1 MANGKVI
8 TGYSMPIVA
17 KYTFSNNTISYT
29 NAMPLARGVEVSM
42 EVETG
47 DATNFYADNTIAEAV
62 AGQFN
67 GATATLTVDGLK
79 DDARDLIAGI
89 TTKGT
94 IAVGDKTVATAV
106 YDDLQVIP
114 YVGIGFVVRYMENG
128 VTTYAPVILPKA
140 QFSPEGLDA
149 ATQGESVEFQTTE
162 LQATVMRADDANH
175 SWKVVAADQSTEAA
189 AVNTINAYFGAYPV
203 ITT

>member
-17 KYTFSNNTISYT
+17 KYTFSSNTISYS
-29 NAMPLARGVEVSM
+29 NVMPLARGVEVSM

-79 DDARDLIAGI
+79 DTARNLIAGI
-89 TTKGT
+89 TTTGT
-94 IAVGDKTVATAV
+94 ITVGSDTVDTVV

-128 VTTYAPVILPKA
+128 VTSYAPIILPKA
-140 QFSPEGLDA
+140 QFSPEDLDA

-162 LQATVMRADDANH
+162 LTATVMRADDANH
-175 SWKVVAADQSTEAA
+175 SWKVVAEDQDTEAD
-189 AVNTINAYFGAYPV
+189 AVAVINAYFGA
-203 ITT
+203 

>member
-8 TGYSMPIVA
+8 TGYSNPIVA
-17 KYTFSNNTISYT
+17 EYSYSSNTISYS
-29 NAMPLARGVEVSM
+29 NAMPLARGVEVQM
-42 EVETG
+42 EVEIG
-47 DATNFYADNTIAEAV
+47 DATNFFADNTIAEAV

-79 DDARDLIAGI
+79 DTARNLIAGLVTNKTI
-89 TTKGT
+89 TVGT
-94 IAVGDKTVATAV
+94 STVGAMV

-114 YVGIGFVVRYMENG
+114 YVGIGFVIRYMENG

-140 QFSPEGLDA
+140 QFSPESLNA

-162 LQATVMRADDANH
+162 LQATVMRADDASH
-175 SWKVVAADQSTEAA
+175 SWKVVAEDQTTEAD
-189 AVNTINAYFGAYPV
+189 AVAVINAYFGA
-203 ITT
+203 

>member
-8 TGYSMPIVA
+8 TGYSNPIVA
-17 KYTFSNNTISYT
+17 KYTFSNNAIVYSDK
-29 NAMPLARGVEVSM
+29 MPLARGVEVSM
-42 EVETG
+42 DVEVG

-79 DDARDLIAGI
+79 DAARNLIAGI
-89 TTKGT
+89 VTEGT
-94 IAVGDKTVATAV
+94 ITVDGNTVNTVV

-140 QFSPEGLDA
+140 QFSPEGLEA
-149 ATQGESVEFQTTE
+149 ATQGEEVEFQTTE
-162 LQATVMRADDANH
+162 LTATVMRADDANH
-175 SWKVVAADQSTEAA
+175 SWKVIAEDQTTEAA
-189 AVNTINAYFGAYPV
+189 AVAVINAYF
-203 ITT
+203 TT

>member
-8 TGYSMPIVA
+8 TGYSKPIIA
-17 KYTFSNNTISYT
+17 RYSYSGSAISYT
-29 NAMPLARGVEVSM
+29 DLMPLARGVEVDM
-42 EVETG
+42 EVEIG
-47 DATNFYADNTIAEAV
+47 DATNFFADNTIAEAV

-67 GATATLTVDGLK
+67 GAQATFTVDGLK
-79 DDARDLIAGI
+79 DAARDLIAGLVTSTTI
-89 TTKGT
+89 TVNTS
-94 IAVGDKTVATAV
+94 TAGSVTAKV

-140 QFSPEGLDA
+140 QFSPESIKA

-162 LQATVMRADDANH
+162 LIATVMRADDDNH
-175 SWKVVAADQSTEAA
+175 SWKIVAEDQETEAKA
-189 AVNTINAYFGAYPV
+189 EAVINAYFS
-203 ITT
+203 

>member
-8 TGYSMPIVA
+8 TGYSKPIVA
-17 KYTFSNNTISYT
+17 KYVYNQGTISYT
-29 NAMPLARGVEVSM
+29 DKTALARGVEVDL
-42 EVETG
+42 EVEIG
-47 DATNFYADNTIAEAV
+47 DATNFFADNTIAESV

-79 DDARDLIAGI
+79 DTARDLIAGLV
-89 TTKGT
+89 TSKT
-94 IAVGDKTVATAV
+94 IIANSSTVTAKA

-128 VTTYAPVILPKA
+128 VTSYAPVILPKA
-140 QFSPEGLDA
+140 QFSPESIKA

-162 LQATVMRADDANH
+162 LQATVMRADDDNH
-175 SWKVVAADQSTEAA
+175 TWKIVAQDQTTEAK
-189 AVNTINAYFGAYPV
+189 AVGVIEAYFAS
-203 ITT
+203 

>member
-8 TGYSMPIVA
+8 TGYSMPTVA
-17 KYTFSNNTISYT
+17 KYGFADNQVSYT
-29 NAMPLARGVEVSM
+29 DVMALARGVEVSID
-42 EVETG
+42 VDTG
-47 DATNFYADNTIAEAV
+47 DPTNFYADNTIAESV

-79 DDARDLIAGI
+79 DAARDLIAGI
-89 TTKGT
+89 TTKENIT
-94 IAVGDKTVATAV
+94 VGGNTVELAV

-128 VTTYAPVILPKA
+128 VTSYAPVILPKA

-149 ATQGESVEFQTTE
+149 ATQGEEVEFQTTE
-162 LQATVMRADDANH
+162 LTATVMRTDATGH
-175 SWKVVAADQSTEAA
+175 RWKVVAEDQTTEAA
-189 AVNTINAYFGAYPV
+189 AVAVINAYFSAGAY
-203 ITT
+203 T

>member
-8 TGYSMPIVA
+8 TGYSQPIVA
-17 KYTFSNNTISYT
+17 KYDYSSNTISYT
-29 NAMPLARGVEVSM
+29 NVMPLARGVEVQM
-42 EVETG
+42 EVEIG
-47 DATNFYADNTIAEAV
+47 DATNFFADNTIAEAV

-79 DDARDLIAGI
+79 EAARDLITGLVTS
-89 TTKGT
+89 TTI
-94 IAVGDKTVATAV
+94 IANSSTVTAKV

-140 QFSPEGLDA
+140 QFSPESLNA

-175 SWKVVAADQSTEAA
+175 SWKVVAEDQTTEAK
-189 AVNTINAYFGAYPV
+189 AVAVINAYFS
-203 ITT
+203 

>member
-29 NAMPLARGVEVSM
+29 DAMPLARGVEVSM

-79 DDARDLIAGI
+79 DSARDLIAGI

-94 IAVGDKTVATAV
+94 ITVGDKTVATAV

-175 SWKVVAADQSTEAA
+175 SWKVVAADQTTEAA

>member
-17 KYTFSNNTISYT
+17 KYTFSSNTISYSDV
-29 NAMPLARGVEVSM
+29 MPLARGVEVSM

-79 DDARDLIAGI
+79 DAARNLIAGI
-89 TTKGT
+89 TTTGT
-94 IAVGDKTVATAV
+94 ITVDTETVNTAV

-128 VTTYAPVILPKA
+128 VTSYAPIILPKA
-140 QFSPEGLDA
+140 QFSPEGLEA

-162 LQATVMRADDANH
+162 LTATVMRADDANH
-175 SWKVVAADQSTEAA
+175 SWKVVAENQTTEAA
-189 AVNTINAYFGAYPV
+189 AVAVINAYFGA
-203 ITT
+203 

>member
-17 KYTFSNNTISYT
+17 KYTFSSNTVTYSDVM
-29 NAMPLARGVEVSM
+29 ALARGVEVSM
-42 EVETG
+42 EVEVG

-79 DDARDLIAGI
+79 DAARNLIAGI
-89 TTKGT
+89 TTTET
-94 IAVGDKTVATAV
+94 ITVDGETVNAVA

-140 QFSPEGLDA
+140 QFSPESLEA

-162 LQATVMRADDANH
+162 LTATVMRSDEANH
-175 SWKVVAADQSTEAA
+175 KWKVVAEDQATEAD
-189 AVNTINAYFGAYPV
+189 AVAVINAYFS
-203 ITT
+203 

>member
-8 TGYSMPIVA
+8 TGYSQPIVA
-17 KYTFSNNTISYT
+17 KYSYSTNTISYSNVT
-29 NAMPLARGVEVSM
+29 PLARGVEVDM
-42 EVETG
+42 EVEIG
-47 DATNFYADNTIAEAV
+47 DATNFFADNTISESV

-79 DDARDLIAGI
+79 DTARDLIAGLV
-89 TTKGT
+89 TTKT
-94 IAVGDKTVATAV
+94 IIANSSTVSAKA

-140 QFSPEGLDA
+140 QFSPESLKA

-162 LQATVMRADDANH
+162 LTATVMRADDANH
-175 SWKVVAADQSTEAA
+175 TWKIVAADQTTEAA
-189 AVNTINAYFGAYPV
+189 AVAVINAYFS
-203 ITT
+203 

>member
-8 TGYSMPIVA
+8 TGYSQPIVA
-17 KYTFSNNTISYT
+17 KYAYSQGTISYSEKT
-29 NAMPLARGVEVSM
+29 ALARGVEVDM
-42 EVETG
+42 EVEIG
-47 DATNFYADNTIAEAV
+47 DSTNFFADNTIAESV

-67 GATATLTVDGLK
+67 GATATFTVDGLK
-79 DDARDLIAGI
+79 DTARNLIAGLV
-89 TTKGT
+89 TTKS
-94 IAVGDKTVATAV
+94 IPVNSSTVSAKV

-140 QFSPEGLDA
+140 QFSPESLKA

-162 LQATVMRADDANH
+162 LQATVMRADDTNH
-175 SWKVVAADQSTEAA
+175 SWKIVAEDQATEAA
-189 AVNTINAYFGAYPV
+189 AVAVLNAYFGA
-203 ITT
+203 

>member
-29 NAMPLARGVEVSM
+29 DAMPLARGVEVSM

-79 DDARDLIAGI
+79 DAARDLIAGI

-94 IAVGDKTVATAV
+94 IVVGDKSVATAV

>member
-8 TGYSMPIVA
+8 TGYSNPIVA
-17 KYTFSNNTISYT
+17 KYTFSNNTITYSDK
-29 NAMPLARGVEVSM
+29 MPLARGVEVSM
-42 EVETG
+42 DVEVG

-79 DDARDLIAGI
+79 DAARNLIAGI
-89 TTKGT
+89 TSTGT
-94 IAVGDKTVATAV
+94 ITVGADTVNTV
-106 YDDLQVIP
+106 IYDDLQVIP

-140 QFSPEGLDA
+140 QFSPEGLEA
-149 ATQGESVEFQTTE
+149 ATQGEEVEFQTTE
-162 LQATVMRADDANH
+162 LTATVMRADDTNH
-175 SWKVVAADQSTEAA
+175 SWKVIAEDQDTEAD
-189 AVNTINAYFGAYPV
+189 AVAVINAYFA
-203 ITT
+203 

>member
-8 TGYSMPIVA
+8 TGYSNPIVA
-17 KYTFSNNTISYT
+17 KYTFSNNAIVYSDK
-29 NAMPLARGVEVSM
+29 MPLARGVEVSM
-42 EVETG
+42 DVEVG

-79 DDARDLIAGI
+79 DAARNLIAGI
-89 TTKGT
+89 TSTGT
-94 IAVGDKTVATAV
+94 ITVGADTVNTV
-106 YDDLQVIP
+106 IYDDLQVIP

-140 QFSPEGLDA
+140 QFSPEGLEA
-149 ATQGESVEFQTTE
+149 ATQGEEVEFQTTE
-162 LQATVMRADDANH
+162 LTATVMRADDTNH
-175 SWKVVAADQSTEAA
+175 SWKVIAEDQATEAD
-189 AVNTINAYFGAYPV
+189 AVAVINAYFA
-203 ITT
+203 

>member
-8 TGYSMPIVA
+8 TGYSQPIVA
-17 KYTFSNNTISYT
+17 KYTYSNNTISYSD
-29 NAMPLARGVEVSM
+29 NMPLARGVEVSM
-42 EVETG
+42 DVEVG
-47 DATNFYADNTIAEAV
+47 DPTNFYADNTIAEAV

-79 DDARDLIAGI
+79 DAARNLIAGI
-89 TTKGT
+89 TSTGS
-94 IAVGDKTVATAV
+94 ITVDGNTV
-106 YDDLQVIP
+106 DTVIYDDLQVIP

-140 QFSPEGLDA
+140 QFSPESLSA

-162 LQATVMRADDANH
+162 LTATIMRADDANH
-175 SWKVVAADQSTEAA
+175 SWKVIAEDQTTEAA
-189 AVNTINAYFGAYPV
+189 AVAVINAYFTA
-203 ITT
+203 

>member
-8 TGYSMPIVA
+8 TGYSKPIVA
-17 KYTFSNNTISYT
+17 KYVYNQGAISYT
-29 NAMPLARGVEVSM
+29 NKTPLARGVEVDID
-42 EVETG
+42 VNIG
-47 DATNFYADNTIAEAV
+47 DATNFFADNSIGESV

-79 DDARDLIAGI
+79 DAARDLIAGLVTSKSI
-89 TTKGT
+89 SVNTASVTTVSAK
-94 IAVGDKTVATAV
+94 A
-106 YDDLQVIP
+106 YDDAQVIP

-128 VTTYAPVILPKA
+128 VTTYAPIILPKA
-140 QFSPEGLDA
+140 QFSPESIKA

-175 SWKVVAADQSTEAA
+175 TWKVVAADQATEAA
-189 AVNTINAYFGAYPV
+189 AVATINAYFA
-203 ITT
+203 

>member
-8 TGYSMPIVA
+8 TGYSQPIVA
-17 KYTFSNNTISYT
+17 KYTFANSTISYSDVT
-29 NAMPLARGVEVSM
+29 PLARGVEVSM

-79 DDARDLIAGI
+79 DTARNLIAGI
-89 TTKGT
+89 TSTGT
-94 IAVGDKTVATAV
+94 ITVGGDTVNTV
-106 YDDLQVIP
+106 IYDDLQEIP

-128 VTTYAPVILPKA
+128 ATTYAPVILPKA
-140 QFSPEGLDA
+140 QFSPESLSA

-162 LQATVMRADDANH
+162 LTATVMRADDANH
-175 SWKVVAADQSTEAA
+175 AWKVIAEDQDSEADAVA
-189 AVNTINAYFGAYPV
+189 VINAYFAA
-203 ITT
+203 

>member
-8 TGYSMPIVA
+8 TGYSQPIVA
-17 KYTFSNNTISYT
+17 KYEYSNSTISYT
-29 NAMPLARGVEVSM
+29 NVMPLARGVEVQM
-42 EVETG
+42 EVEIG
-47 DATNFYADNTIAEAV
+47 DATNFFADNTIAEAV

-79 DDARDLIAGI
+79 DSARNLIAGLV
-89 TTKGT
+89 TSKT
-94 IAVGDKTVATAV
+94 IIANSSTVSAKV

-140 QFSPEGLDA
+140 QFSPESLNA

-162 LQATVMRADDANH
+162 LQATVMRADDTNH
-175 SWKVVAADQSTEAA
+175 SWKVVAEDQTTEAK
-189 AVNTINAYFGAYPV
+189 AVAVINAYFS
-203 ITT
+203 